1 MLDLLE
7 AEHGFGPRHAY
18 PLLQD
23 LGARWSLHCPLL
35 DCNGNWG
42 SRLGDPAADARY
54 TELRLSPV
62 GALARAAERAEVGPV
77 PLGLIEGSLYRGG
90 RVPPFAP
97 GQVLDALMTGG
108 DDAGPPAMPTG
119 GTISGDIDGL
129 LAGEMAR
136 LSLSCTIVAEPG
148 RLVISELPLGVP
160 ATAVVRNLQTR
171 LTRYRRPTTERLS
184 RDPLAQP
191 LSDVRDES
199 SSRAGIRI
207 VCIPAN
213 PTHVAATIDRIRDV
227 WPVTIDL
234 DCQLPAPMSERLTR
248 WDRGDASGLSARV
261 LPAAVHRR
269 SAFGRFR
276 PTASSAGTS
285 KPCWSPSPFPARR
298 TTTQRH
304 ECSWQGPDPV
314 SRRQFD
320 QSGQV
325 AAGSRAAGHTR
336 WRSAD

>member
-1 MLDLLE
+1 MSSRTGIGAVALAVLTALDTIGAGPEAGYRRTTAVLDLLE

-23 LGARWSLHCPLL
+23 LGARWRLHCPLL

-42 SRLGDPAADARY
+42 SRLGDSAADARY
-54 TELRLSPV
+54 TQLRLSPV
-62 GALARAAERAEVGPV
+62 GALALAAERGEVGPV

-97 GQVLDALMTGG
+97 GRVLDALMTGG
-108 DDAGPPAMPTG
+108 DDAGPPAIPTG

-129 LAGEMAR
+129 LAGQLAR
-136 LSLSCTIVAEPG
+136 LSLSCTIDAEPG

-213 PTHVAATIDRIRDV
+213 PTDVADTMDRIRDV

-234 DCQLPAPMSERLTR
+234 ECQLPAPMSERLTR
-248 WDRGDASGLSARV
+248 WDRGDGSGLSA
-261 LPAAVHRR
+261 L
-269 SAFGRFR
+269 FL
-276 PTASSAGTS
+276 
-285 KPCWSPSPFPARR
+285 
-298 TTTQRH
+298 
-304 ECSWQGPDPV
+304 GPVD
-314 SRRQFD
+314 
-320 QSGQV
+320 
-325 AAGSRAAGHTR
+325 
-336 WRSAD
+336 